1 MEQVDPLE
9 REEGE
14 LLASEEEDPNL
25 HQGDPSLTQ
34 LVMTEEEQQDLDSFA
49 VAVAVDQAP
58 AQGPTPFPV
67 SNQARHP

>member
-1 MEQVDPLE
+1 MCSSRST
-9 REEGE
+9 REKGE

-49 VAVAVDQAP
+49 VAVVVDQAP

-67 SNQARHP
+67 SN